1 MNKEEFSKEWKKMMK
16 AIAIDLGDEFDKN
29 FERKAFFDRRWK
41 ARLLNTRGS
50 LLLSTGRLRRSI
62 GKRVAGDSIIFT
74 SDAPYARIHNEGGE
88 IAVTKKM
95 KGWFWYMYS
104 KTKLPLYKH
113 LACMKV
119 GSKIVIPQRQF
130 IGYHREVDKIVEENA
145 AAFMEQAANRIK
157 TSANIKYK

>member
-1 MNKEEFSKEWKKMMK
+1 MNKEEFSKAWKVMMK
-16 AIAIDLGDEFDKN
+16 SIAIDLGDEFDKN

-62 GKRVAGDSIIFT
+62 SKRTTKDSIIFT

-88 IAVTKKM
+88 ITVTKKM
-95 KGWFWYMYS
+95 KGWFWYMHS
-104 KTKLPLYKH
+104 RTKLPLYKH

-130 IGYHREVDKIVEENA
+130 IGYHKTVDKIVEENSQALIEKMSKKIA
-145 AAFMEQAANRIK
+145 A
-157 TSANIKYK
+157 SARKQSK